1 MRKPQTIYLWTTLV
15 WLTCVTAHLI
25 DSVLSSLAT
34 PQVDEVY
41 TQTLT
46 FQAISFVLLNFPYW
60 LLGLIALLVLEFA
73 VVGRTIRRL
82 GSKGSKFM
90 ATQTRIA
97 HERTSWSSSNSP

>member
-1 MRKPQTIYLWTTLV
+1 MRKAQTIYLWMTLV

-25 DSVLSSLAT
+25 CSVLSSLAA

-46 FQAISFVLLNFPYW
+46 FQAISFVLLNLPYW

-73 VVGRTIRRL
+73 VVGHTIRWL
-82 GSKGSKFM
+82 GSNGSKFM
-90 ATQTRIA
+90 ATQPRIE
-97 HERTSWSSSNSP
+97 HERTSWSFSNSP